1 MNLATAAEAVVVA
14 LAITGDVPAFEEV
27 VRRRQGPTRAL
38 LRRLCRDHALADD
51 LAQETFV
58 QAWRALGTLRAPGAF
73 GGWLKR
79 IAVNAWLAHQRR
91 AGAPL
96 VDLDSVAD
104 HTPAP
109 DSPLAGR
116 VAVERDLDAALAQL
130 TPAQRVCV
138 VLTYAEG
145 LSQTEVAEAT
155 GLPLGTVKSH
165 ISRGAAALRDH
176 LSDYSGDGSGGRS
189 DG

>member
-1 MNLATAAEAVVVA
+1 MTLATAAEAVVVA
-14 LAITGDVPAFEEV
+14 LAITGDGPAFEEL
-27 VRRRQGPTRAL
+27 VRRRQAPTRAL

-58 QAWRALGTLRAPGAF
+58 QAWRALRTLRAPGAF

-91 AGAPL
+91 VGAPL
-96 VDLDSVAD
+96 VDLEAVAD
-104 HTPAP
+104 VTPAP
-109 DSPLAGR
+109 ESPLAGR
-116 VAVERDLDAALAQL
+116 VAVERDLDAALARL
-130 TPAQRVCV
+130 TPAQRACV

-145 LSQTEVAEAT
+145 LSQSEVAEAT

-165 ISRGAAALRDH
+165 ISRGAAALRGH
-176 LSDYSGDGSGGRS
+176 LSDYSGGDDGGHS
-189 DG
+189 DA

>member
-1 MNLATAAEAVVVA
+1 MA
-14 LAITGDVPAFEEV
+14 GDEQAFEEL

-58 QAWRALGTLRAPGAF
+58 QAWRTIGTLREPGAF

-79 IAVNAWLAHQRR
+79 IAVNAWLAQQRR

-96 VDLDSVAD
+96 VDLDAIVEVV
-104 HTPAP
+104 PAP
-109 DSPLAGR
+109 ESGVAGR
-116 VAVERDLDAALAQL
+116 VAAERDLDAALARL
-130 TPAQRVCV
+130 TPAQRACV

-145 LSQTEVAEAT
+145 LSQSEVADAT

-165 ISRGAAALRDH
+165 ISRGAAALRGH
-176 LSDYSGDGSGGRS
+176 LSDYSEGG
-189 DG
+189 G

>member
-1 MNLATAAEAVVVA
+1 MVA
-14 LAITGDVPAFEEV
+14 LAMAGDGPAFEEL

-58 QAWRALGTLRAPGAF
+58 QAWRAIGTLRQPGAF

-96 VDLDSVAD
+96 VDLDEVAGVV
-104 HTPAP
+104 A
-109 DSPLAGR
+109 SPESGLAGR
-116 VAVERDLDAALAQL
+116 VAAERDLDAALAL
-130 TPAQRVCV
+130 LSPAQRACV

-145 LSQTEVAEAT
+145 FSQSEVAEAT

-165 ISRGAAALRDH
+165 ISRGAIALRG
-176 LSDYSGDGSGGRS
+176 LLTDYSDGGG
-189 DG
+189 GLAHG

>member
-1 MNLATAAEAVVVA
+1 MVA
-14 LAITGDVPAFEEV
+14 LAMAGDGPAFEEL

-58 QAWRALGTLRAPGAF
+58 QAWRAIGTLREPGAF

-79 IAVNAWLAHQRR
+79 IAVNAWLAQQRR

-96 VDLDSVAD
+96 VDLDAIAEVV
-104 HTPAP
+104 PAAE
-109 DSPLAGR
+109 SGVAGR
-116 VAVERDLDAALAQL
+116 VAVERDLDAALALL
-130 TPAQRVCV
+130 TPAQRACV

-145 LSQTEVAEAT
+145 FSQTEVAAAT

-165 ISRGAAALRDH
+165 ISRGAAALRGH
-176 LSDYSGDGSGGRS
+176 LSDYSGGGDGGTTHG
-189 DG
+189 